1 MTFTAK
7 NRISPSAGKAG
18 PSHRQALSRRQVLA
32 GGAAL
37 GASLAMPRIVR
48 AADQEIVFATWGGS
62 WEAAM
67 RKAWFDP
74 FQEKTGIAVKT
85 ISGNTYGKI
94 EAMVKAGRTEWDVV
108 ETLPDFQWIGAEKG
122 LLAPIDFKVVDK
134 SAIMPGQ
141 DMVTDYSVPQVLFAE
156 VLTYNTKLNP
166 APQGWVDL
174 YDVSKFPGMRAFDG
188 ADVQAIMESALLADG
203 VPPDTLYPLDI
214 DRALKKLSTIR
225 DQLQFFQTNAQGE
238 QYLSDGQCIM
248 GMLPD
253 GRAIN
258 IRDNGAA
265 VAIQYNATIMT
276 WSTMVIPKGAPH
288 LEAAQKFLA
297 YALTPEAQAAIAMA
311 YTYGPVVPK
320 ALELIPASRAN
331 ILSGGPEMKG
341 KAVLRGEKWW
351 SENLATTNEKF
362 NTWKLG

>member
-1 MTFTAK
+1 MKQTTK
-7 NRISPSAGKAG
+7 NRNPSLSSKSAF
-18 PSHRQALSRRQVLA
+18 SRRQVLA
-32 GGAAL
+32 GSAAIGAAL
-37 GASLAMPRIVR
+37 AASTLAMPHIAK

-74 FQEKTGIAVKT
+74 FQQKTGIAVKT
-85 ISGNTYGKI
+85 ISGNDYGKI

-122 LLAPIDFKVVDK
+122 LLAPIDFSVVDK
-134 SAIMPGQ
+134 SQIMPGK
-141 DMVTDYSVPQVLFAE
+141 DMVTEFSVPEVLFAE
-156 VLTYNTKLNP
+156 VMTYNTKFNP
-166 APQGWVDL
+166 PPQTWADL
-174 YDVSKFPGMRAFDG
+174 YDVTRFPGMRTFDG
-188 ADVQAIMESALLADG
+188 SDVQAIMESALLADG
-203 VPPDTLYPLDI
+203 VPPATLYPLDI
-214 DRALKKLSTIR
+214 DRALKKLETIR
-225 DQLQFFQTNAQGE
+225 SQVQFFSTNAQGE
-238 QYLSDGQCIM
+238 QYFSDGQCVL

-258 IRDNGAA
+258 IRDSGAP
-265 VAIQYNATIMT
+265 VQIQYNGTILT

-288 LEAAQKFLA
+288 LAAAQKFLA
-297 YALTPEAQAAIAMA
+297 YALTPEAQAAIAMD

-320 ALELIPASRAN
+320 ALDLIPASRAN
-331 ILSGGPEMKG
+331 ILSGGPQMKG

-351 SENLATTNEKF
+351 SENLAATNEKF